1 MFVDISDDNFEEC
14 VKNAKSPFVLLFSSP
29 WCETCKNVRLR
40 IESVSELYNKVKF
53 GRIDISAN
61 LKTPSEFQVLSIP
74 MIIIFKDGEE
84 NERIVGDVSE
94 KELKQKIESV

>member
-1 MFVDISDDNFEEC
+1 MFVEISDDNFDDFVINTE
-14 VKNAKSPFVLLFSSP
+14 SPFVLLFSSP

-40 IESVSELYNKVKF
+40 MESVSEGYDKVKF

-74 MIIIFKDGEE
+74 SIIIFKNGEE

-94 KELKQKIESV
+94 KELKQRIESV

>member
-1 MFVDISDDNFEEC
+1 MFVEISDDNFEEC
-14 VKNAKSPFVLLFSSP
+14 VRDAISPFVLLFSSP
-29 WCETCKNVRLR
+29 WCETCKNVRRR
-40 IESVSELYNKVKF
+40 IGSVSEMYNEVKF
-53 GRIDISAN
+53 GKIDISEN

-74 MIIIFKDGEE
+74 SIIIFKDGEE